1 MAEMITRQEAIVT
14 IRDII
19 NSGIL
24 SEDITDKL
32 EDIAICIEE
41 EQLGYHRWNADDD
54 FALLHIA
61 HRSDLWTDELI
72 AQTKAVSDKYSFKPA
87 PYEVQAINDYI
98 KDLYGEDE
106 EEDSEDD
113 ATADA

>member
-14 IRDII
+14 IHVII
-19 NSGIL
+19 DSGIL

-54 FALLHIA
+54 FNLLHIA
-61 HRSDLWTDELI
+61 RRSDLWTDELI
-72 AQTKAVSDKYSFKPA
+72 AQTKAASEKYSFKPA

-98 KDLYGEDE
+98 KELYGSDD
-106 EEDSEDD
+106 EDSEDD